1 MEADSG
7 RAGDL
12 DDPSSG
18 TRSRGN
24 AFPQT
29 EPDAGQQTS
38 STSKARPSEMIKR
51 QPAIS
56 SAAQVT
62 IGSDFMDPVEAL
74 KRIAFLLERSQAPTY
89 RVAAFRRAAETVSA
103 LEPGEV
109 ERMAGDKRLRTLKGI
124 GAATE
129 AVILEALAGK
139 VPEYLEKLEAE
150 PPPFAAAGDALRRTL
165 RGDCHTHSLWSDG
178 GSPIIEMAYAA
189 RSLGHEYIV
198 ATDHSP
204 NLTIANGLSTERLMQ
219 QLEEIE
225 GVNGQLAADAEAG
238 APPFRVL
245 SGIEVDINEDGT
257 LDQTQDVL
265 AALDIVVA
273 SVHSKLRSPG
283 DVMTKRMLTAIEDPN
298 MDILGHCTGRIV
310 VGRGRPQSEFDHAAV
325 FTACRDNDV
334 AVEINSRPERKDP
347 PRNLLKLAVDIGCR
361 FSIDTDA
368 HAPGQL
374 EWQYIGCDRA
384 AECGVTEER
393 VINTSPAEMLLS
405 WTASRR

>member
-1 MEADSG
+1 MS
-7 RAGDL
+7 RWAGCAEVKSL
-12 DDPSSG
+12 VITDD
-18 TRSRGN
+18 
-24 AFPQT
+24 FMW
-29 EPDAGQQTS
+29 S
-38 STSKARPSEMIKR
+38 STSKARPSDMIKR

-62 IGSDFMDPVEAL
+62 LGSDFMDPVEAL

-150 PPPFAAAGDALRRTL
+150 PPPFAAAGDALRRAL

-225 GVNGQLAADAEAG
+225 GVNGQLAADAQAG

-283 DVMTKRMLTAIEDPN
+283 DVMTRRMLTAIEDPN

-325 FTACRDNDV
+325 FTACRENDV

>member
-1 MEADSG
+1 MKQRVEDACNEAVSLNRQIDVCVP
-7 RAGDL
+7 
-12 DDPSSG
+12 PSV
-18 TRSRGN
+18 
-24 AFPQT
+24 
-29 EPDAGQQTS
+29 S
-38 STSKARPSEMIKR
+38 ST
-51 QPAIS
+51 
-56 SAAQVT
+56 AQVT
-62 IGSDFMDPVEAL
+62 TLGSDLMDPVEAL

-89 RVAAFRRAAETVSA
+89 RVAAFRRAAESISS
-103 LEPGEV
+103 LEPGELD
-109 ERMAGDKRLRTLKGI
+109 RMATDKRLRSVKGI
-124 GAATE
+124 GQVTE

-139 VPEYLEKLEAE
+139 VPEYLAKLEAE
-150 PPPFAAAGDALRRTL
+150 PQPFAVAGDALRSAL

-178 GSPIIEMAYAA
+178 GSPIIEMAQAA

-198 ATDHSP
+198 MTDHSP
-204 NLTIANGLSTERLMQ
+204 NLTVANGLSTERLMR

-225 GVNGQLAADAEAG
+225 GVNGQLAAEAKAG

-257 LDQTQDVL
+257 LDQTPDVL
-265 AALDIVVA
+265 VALDIVVA
-273 SVHSKLRSPG
+273 SVHSKLRSPC
-283 DVMTKRMLTAIEDPN
+283 DLMTKRMLAAIEDPN

-325 FTACRDNDV
+325 FAACRDNDV

-384 AECGVTEER
+384 AECGVTEDQ
-393 VINTSPAEMLLS
+393 VINTDSAEMLLS
-405 WTASRR
+405 WSASRREARRAR

>member
-1 MEADSG
+1 
-7 RAGDL
+7 
-12 DDPSSG
+12 
-18 TRSRGN
+18 
-24 AFPQT
+24 
-29 EPDAGQQTS
+29 
-38 STSKARPSEMIKR
+38 MIKR
-51 QPAIS
+51 ERTGPGRDAPAAKRMCAAHGARRDRIKPGLESSSNQPAIR

-62 IGSDFMDPVEAL
+62 LGSDFMDPVEAL

-89 RVAAFRRAAETVSA
+89 RVAAFRRAAETVTA

-109 ERMAGDKRLRTLKGI
+109 ERMAGDERLRSLKGI

-139 VPEYLEKLEAE
+139 VPEYLAKLEAE
-150 PPPFAAAGDALRRTL
+150 PPPFAGAGDALRRAL

-178 GSPIIEMAYAA
+178 GSPIVEMAYAA

-219 QLEEIE
+219 QLDEIE
-225 GVNGQLAADAEAG
+225 GVNGQLAVEAEAG

-273 SVHSKLRSPG
+273 SVHSKLRSAG
-283 DVMTKRMLTAIEDPN
+283 DVMTKRMLAAIEDPN

-325 FTACRDNDV
+325 FAACRDNDV

-384 AECGVTEER
+384 AECGVTEDR
-393 VINTSPAEMLLS
+393 VINTSTAAMLLS